1 MYKVVIID
9 DEPMIVEGLTKGLE
23 WEKWNCKVVGNANNG
38 MEGIELIRVENP
50 DIVIT
55 DISMPK
61 VDGLGMIAALKSE
74 FPDMQITIL
83 TGFREFDYAQRAIA
97 LGVTRFLLKPSK
109 FAELEEAIDVMTAKL
124 KERHKEEKEEKDEA
138 VEENSANSFI
148 VNNALEYMRAHYT
161 EKLRLID
168 VAEEVFV
175 SQWHLSKLL
184 NKTTGQNFSEDAF
197 KYSHNAFVLDTE
209 TLKIEVYENPYA
221 LKFYKIEH
229 AADLDKVKY
238 PAVCTIKCEQSQ
250 SNEVK
255 KLISNSVNLVESR
268 LIIAQDTGKT
278 YTEEDKKELIDVDH
292 LKQFSEY
299 ILETLGNTEIVNN
312 ELMEVLK

>member
-124 KERHKEEKEEKDEA
+124 RERHKEEKEEKDEA

-184 NKTTGQNFSEDAF
+184 NKHMGQNFSELLNSIRIEKATELLRDPGLRICDIAEQVGFADLAHFSRVF
-197 KYSHNAFVLDTE
+197 K
-209 TLKIEVYENPYA
+209 KIENMSANEYRNQ
-221 LKFYKIEH
+221 LK
-229 AADLDKVKY
+229 V
-238 PAVCTIKCEQSQ
+238 
-250 SNEVK
+250 
-255 KLISNSVNLVESR
+255 
-268 LIIAQDTGKT
+268 
-278 YTEEDKKELIDVDH
+278 
-292 LKQFSEY
+292 
-299 ILETLGNTEIVNN
+299 
-312 ELMEVLK
+312 